1 MLSANDFSENTD
13 RAHKLFEQFVQK
25 FRVFYKKVG
34 INVHNLLHLREC
46 VNTFG
51 SINSFSAYPFENYI
65 HRISRL
71 VRGKKL
77 VIQQISNR
85 VAE

>member
-1 MLSANDFSENTD
+1 MISAKIPTGHINYLNSLSKNLEYFI
-13 RAHKLFEQFVQK
+13 RKWVP
-25 FRVFYKKVG
+25 